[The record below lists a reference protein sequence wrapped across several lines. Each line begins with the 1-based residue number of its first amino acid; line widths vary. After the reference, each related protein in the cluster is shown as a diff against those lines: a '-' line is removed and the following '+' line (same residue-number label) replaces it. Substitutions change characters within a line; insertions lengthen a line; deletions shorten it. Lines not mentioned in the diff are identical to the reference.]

1 MHHATDPI
9 DLSCSETLVEH
20 DDLNPDARLDT
31 PGNNVFHDCAAAW
44 RWHAHGTEPT
54 AERGPLE
61 GGTNTRSAKGRAGLR
76 MRASTA
82 ERGPLKGGTDAS
94 FAKWRGGQRM
104 RAFLPFEAARTIV
117 RRCKLRSR
125 QEWRTWSKSEQR
137 PDNVPGSPHV
147 MYKDAGWIS
156 VQDWLGYSSVRRTA
170 SRTVSRTASRIAS
183 RAASRNSMV
192 PFAVA
197 REFVWT
203 LKLKS
208 RREWRAWCKAGNRPN
223 NIPAAPRDTYRNK
236 GWISTSDWLG
246 YNSKKKRRGMP
257 RRPQVGR
264 RSSPTC
270 PPDVAPPAT
279 PTLSRIASV
288 WPGDTPPGFTVGH
301 QHESI
306 AACGAGEYDW
316 GTGAAEL
323 AEGNGDHNVCAMDSH
338 WRNVELEMDS
348 NRQDPV
354 LAEFTLALSE
364 TMEDISS

>member
-31 PGNNVFHDCAAAW
+31 PGSNGVRDCAAAS
-44 RWHAHGTEPT
+44 RWHAHGTQPT
-54 AERGPLE
+54 AARGPLE
-61 GGTNTRSAKGRAGLR
+61 GGTDT
-76 MRASTA
+76 
-82 ERGPLKGGTDAS
+82 S

-104 RAFLPFEAARTIV
+104 RAFLSYEAARTIV

-137 PDNVPGSPHV
+137 PSNVPGSPHV

-192 PFAVA
+192 PFAAA
-197 REFVWT
+197 REFVWK
-203 LKLKS
+203 LKLRS

-223 NIPAAPRDTYRNK
+223 NIPAAPRHTYRNK

-246 YNSKKKRRGMP
+246 YNSKRKRRGMP
-257 RRPQVGR
+257 RRPRVVRR

>member
-1 MHHATDPI
+1 MHHATD
-9 DLSCSETLVEH
+9 LTCSETLVEH
-20 DDLNPDARLDT
+20 EDLTPDARLDARGT
-31 PGNNVFHDCAAAW
+31 STGGRDGAAAV
-44 RWHAHGTEPT
+44 RWHAHGTQPT
-54 AERGPLE
+54 EERGPLE
-61 GGTNTRSAKGRAGLR
+61 GGT
-76 MRASTA
+76 
-82 ERGPLKGGTDAS
+82 DAR

-104 RAFLPFEAARTIV
+104 RTFLSFEAARAIV
-117 RRCKLRSR
+117 RKARLRSR

-137 PDNVPGSPHV
+137 PSNVPGCPHV

-156 VQDWLGYSSVRRTA
+156 EQDWLGYSSVRTASRTASPVQDRLGYSSVRRTA
-170 SRTVSRTASRIAS
+170 SR
-183 RAASRNSMV
+183 AASRSSMV
-192 PFAVA
+192 PFAEA
-197 REFVWT
+197 REFVWK
-203 LKLKS
+203 LKLRS

-223 NIPAAPRDTYRNK
+223 YIPAAPRDTYRNK

-264 RSSPTC
+264 RYSPTC